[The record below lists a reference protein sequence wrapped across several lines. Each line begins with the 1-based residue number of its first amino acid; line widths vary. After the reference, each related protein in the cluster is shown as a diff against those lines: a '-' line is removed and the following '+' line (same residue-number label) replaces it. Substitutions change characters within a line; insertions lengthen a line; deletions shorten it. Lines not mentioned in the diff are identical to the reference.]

1 MAGLAV
7 LVSWQIL
14 NDSQDFF
21 HTFSMALYH
30 KLDVKNYFAYVLQF
44 FSLISDSLGSVNQ
57 EPGNIKIP
65 KMSLSI
71 LAVPGKSKQC
81 KILFGNCRN
90 KKDLFL
96 IVYGLNRTGCQI
108 YNTGAQRPKFCRFD
122 VATGFYVIWAS

>member
-1 MAGLAV
+1 MNQKMKIPFG
-7 LVSWQIL
+7 
-14 NDSQDFF
+14 
-21 HTFSMALYH
+21 
-30 KLDVKNYFAYVLQF
+30 NYFDYLNP
-44 FSLISDSLGSVNQ
+44 IR
-57 EPGNIKIP
+57 NIKIP

-108 YNTGAQRPKFCRFD
+108 HNTGA
-122 VATGFYVIWAS
+122 